1 MDCEYEMGH
10 VRKLQAQ
17 HMQMQEK
24 TFTNWINNIFQH
36 GQVGIRIQ
44 NLYAELAD
52 GAHLLRLL
60 ELISGE
66 ALSPPSQGRLRV
78 HFLENSSRA
87 LAFLRSKVP
96 IPLIGPENIVDGD
109 QTHILGLIWV
119 IILRFQISHI
129 SLDREEFGASAALL
143 SAKEALLVWCQRK
156 TARYSNVNIVNFS
169 HSWSNG
175 LGFNALIHAHRPD
188 LLDYSSLRPDR
199 PLHNLAFAFHM
210 AEQELGIAQLLDP
223 EDVAAPQADERSI
236 MTYVSLYYHCF
247 SRLHQGQTIQ
257 RRLTKILLQL
267 QETEALQTQHEQ
279 LVTDLLHWIAE
290 KQVQLEAQ
298 ALPDSLPAA
307 RQLLAAFASFRTQEK
322 PPRLQQQGATEALLF
337 QLQTALRA
345 QNRRPFLPREGLGT
359 GELSQRWA
367 ELERAEATWSQALQ
381 QRLLQLERLETL
393 ARRFQCKAALRES
406 FLKDTE
412 QVLEQS
418 RALPASP
425 AMMEVAIQR
434 LGMLEAGILP
444 QEGRFQALAEMA
456 DILQQEQYH
465 SWAEVACRQEE
476 ITLRW
481 QRLLQRLQGQ
491 RKQVAG
497 MQAVLSLL
505 QEVEAASD
513 QLKELQVLASSTSCG
528 QQLAETVELLQRHE
542 LLEAQVS
549 AHGAH
554 VSHLVQ
560 QTVELDFSLGTSV
573 EVLQAKARVLAQL
586 HQSLVT
592 LVRARRVLLEHTLQR
607 AEFLHSCEEE
617 EAWLKERTRQVE
629 NAVPGQDLTQMA
641 NALQKHK
648 ALEAELHRHQA
659 VCAELVR
666 RGRDLRPRGS
676 RTQPDLRERAEAVQ
690 GEWQLLRARAA
701 GRGAQLQTAL
711 LVRQYLADA
720 AEATLWLQEQR
731 YSMESSSCGEDLAAA
746 EARRLRHVR
755 LERAVRAF
763 ATELRRL
770 DEQARVA
777 AARASLTVM
786 SPLSPPRESLRNP
799 GSWNEASW
807 KMALPGEPDPD
818 LDSNTILQT
827 QECLSQDYEGLR
839 SLAELHRA
847 RLEEKVALFGF
858 YSSCVEL
865 QSWLEEQIVL
875 FQTLQPQ
882 ADNLEVTQ
890 FKYKNFLRALAMGK
904 GHWAEVSSSAEQL
917 KQRFPGDSTKIRQQQ
932 EELHRRWGQL
942 KALKKEKA
950 VQLAHSIEARS
961 CLQECGPTR
970 DQLQGMMLQ
979 LDSLESGSTEDTHR
993 SLQLAQQKILALE
1006 RRVHYLQSM
1015 AVKVKDSGPSE
1026 SQPLQKQVET
1036 LQGLLEQVQ
1045 GRAAQQARVQAEARA
1060 QQRFL
1065 QESQQLLLWA
1075 KGVQAQLYSKE
1086 ELVDVALAQRLL
1098 GAHQDLLEDIH
1109 LQQERM
1115 HQLEAQSQPMA
1126 SMDSSNAL
1134 EVASAQRLLGQQ
1146 GRELQAAWEQRQQ
1159 WLQEGLE
1166 LLRFGREVDAF
1177 TATCANHEV
1186 FLCLDNLGED
1196 VQKAQ
1201 SLLQQ
1206 HREFGQLLDTLG
1218 PRADSLWAHGEKL
1231 LQSQHPAAHKIREQL
1246 QGAQAQW
1253 TRLQEK
1259 SGQRGQQLLES
1270 LQLQEWKRDVAE
1282 LMLWL
1287 EGKGLMAVDE
1297 PSHMA
1302 GSTLQK
1308 LRRHRVAESE
1318 LMASRGHMER
1328 LQQAGRELLS
1338 RRPRGWEDIQ
1348 PQLWGLSSKWKE
1360 LTCRMAECGDKLQQ
1374 AGQHEQL
1381 LRQLQD
1387 AKEKMEQLEGAL
1399 QSTDTGQDLR
1409 SSQRLQ
1415 TQHRQLESRSQALAA
1430 QLATLVSQARG
1441 VVTSQA
1447 ILEETQK
1454 YLRRSE
1460 SLQEHLATWC
1470 LQLQASVELYQFCHL
1485 STMELK
1491 WVTEHMPC
1499 GPTHYVKFLG
1509 DTKSLH
1515 NKHKGLQAEVR
1526 AHQGQV
1532 RRVVGSGRSLAASGH
1547 PQAQHIMEQC
1557 CKLEGRW
1564 AELEQACEAQARC
1577 LQQAATCQQY
1587 FLDVSELEGWM
1598 EEKWQLVS
1606 SQDYGRDEA
1615 STFKLIKKHQA
1626 LQQELGLYQSSVE
1639 ELDQRAQT
1647 LAGPEA
1653 PEQLGVAQ
1661 QRIQERLRALQELA
1675 AKRDQELKGTLK
1687 LHEFMREAED
1697 LQRWLASQKQA
1708 VKGAESLGDDHG
1720 HILQLY
1726 TKFVKFQH
1734 QVEMGSHRVATCRQL
1749 AEILQECG
1757 HSAALKAHQRQQ
1769 DLQAAWLELWEL
1781 TQARG
1786 RLLQDAETTLR
1797 VHRDLLEVLTQVQE
1811 KATSLPND
1819 VAQDLRG
1826 VEAQLR
1832 RHEVLEHDLAVT
1844 EHQLQE
1850 LLETA
1855 DKVQKLHG
1863 GPQAQ
1868 AVQQRQQA
1876 VMQAWAALQ
1885 RRMKQHRAQLE
1896 RSRLLAHFRAAVQD
1910 YASWTTHVQQQ
1921 LQVESSQEPQ
1931 RAELEAQD
1939 KLQQRAAQLGQ
1950 QALLAAG
1957 TPAKEIQEGL
1967 QALQEQRAQVF
1978 QAWEQKQERLR
1989 TKQQEER
1996 FLRECGH
2003 LHEILTAQE
2012 VSLKTSGLG
2021 SSVEEVEQL
2030 IHKHEV
2036 FQKVLTAQ
2044 EKKEVILREQLKSL
2058 QGPRLQNSLHTVLEH
2073 RARVKD
2079 LAERRGHALHTS
2091 LLVASFTRAATQA
2104 EEWIQEWVQQLNEP
2118 IPSGDLREKLKH
2130 LLRHQ
2135 AFEAEVQA
2143 HEEVIISVAKKGE
2156 ALLAQS
2162 HPQVGEVTQRLQ
2174 KLQKHW
2180 EKLRQAVALRGQNLE
2195 DKRNFL
2201 EFLQRVDLAE
2211 AWIQEK
2217 EVVLRVGDTGQDLEH
2232 CLQLFRKLLKLQGAS
2247 ARDMAYD
2254 AYIRSIND
2262 LSLQLKNQDPEEVKT
2277 IFQRQSQLNSRPVP
2291 DWGELWGQGY
2301 GEGHLKH
2308 HVTRHPLA
2316 RWVSFHGNLLRY
2328 QQQLEE
2334 ALEIHTLSRELDG
2347 VTEQIREKGAL
2358 TQALDCGE
2366 DLESVQRLLRRHE
2379 LLEQELGPTK
2389 AQVESLE
2396 REVGHLCQRSPGAA
2410 HSLSHKQQEMMDSWW
2425 QLQSRMQKWRESLDA
2440 SYQAQKLQATLQEL
2454 RLWAHRLQAELDA
2467 RGTPCSPAEAQHM
2480 LEEHQEH
2487 KAELDSWTDSVSL
2500 AQSTGQRLLA
2510 AGGLPT
2516 PDIRQALAGLEQ
2528 EQNSLQGAWQEHQR
2542 QLQQALELQL
2552 FLNSVEEMERWLC
2565 SKEAS
2570 LASKGLGDP
2579 SANVETLL
2587 WKHKMLERDLEAQME
2602 QISMLEAKAHS
2613 LHQGGHPEAQHA
2625 MGRFQAMLL
2634 RKEALLGQASTH
2646 HRQLEELQQLQ
2657 NFLRDATEVA
2667 TWLREKNRVAL
2678 EEGWQDPAKLQVQLW
2693 KQQSFQVELDA
2704 SVHQQQELQMEG
2716 QRLLQWG
2723 HPASETIQE
2732 WLQELRE
2739 IWGELQA
2746 NCQRKAAKLQEAC
2759 KALHLQRGLEEI
2771 ESWLEPVEVELRVPV
2786 RGQALTEVDELL
2798 EAQGELEAA
2807 VDRQARQAQ
2816 ALVQEGHCLT
2826 QDSDEQAR
2834 QLQQRFV
2841 SLQELLQERRTALE
2855 AQSLLLQFF
2864 RDADEEMT
2872 WVQEKLPLATSQ
2884 DCGQSLSAVQQLQK
2898 KHQNLESEM
2907 SSHEALIQAV
2917 VGTGHKLVRAGHFA
2931 TREVAARVQ
2940 QLEKAMEH
2948 LQVAAAWRRLQLQQ
2962 AQEAQQC
2969 LLELL
2974 EARSWLA
2981 ERGSVLDSEDM
2992 GHTAEATRALLR
3004 RLEATKRDLEG
3015 FKLRIEQ
3022 LQQTATLLESKQ
3034 NPESP
3039 EVLAQLQAVR
3049 EAHRELLQGAKDRG
3063 RGLQEQLQLHQLQR
3077 ESLLLDAWL
3086 TTSVATAESQD
3097 YGQDLEGV
3105 KVLEEKFDAFRKEAQ
3120 SLGQAKVQALRELA
3134 GTLEREAPRCC
3145 PHIQAQRSHIEATW
3159 ERLGKAIKARA
3170 ENLAA
3175 AHQIHSFQQAVAEL
3189 QGWVQEKMALME
3201 GDDRGHSLSSVQ
3213 NLQQQHRRLERELV
3227 VMAKE
3232 VAQVQ
3237 MEACRLGQQQPM
3249 AQGGLA
3255 EQLAKVEGAW
3265 AILEVKAQERG
3276 QQLAQAMQGH
3286 AFLGR
3291 CRELLAWAQEKQVLA
3306 SSEEVAGAGQLL
3318 GQHEELGRAI
3328 TEHCLQAQDVLRE
3341 GHQLVDSGH
3350 FMSQEVTECLQ
3361 ELEGQLQELEKAWAL
3376 CQQHRQ
3382 ESQSLQTL
3390 WRGLA
3395 QAEAWLASQE
3405 TIVLEPSCGTSVMD
3419 VELLLCR
3426 HQDLEKLLAAQE
3438 EKFAQL
3444 QKTEGAKGV
3453 PMMEESLELKQQ
3465 LLSVGRQ
3472 LTLACFTAL
3481 SPQPH
3486 LSSWDSYHGILRGGS
3501 LSLCLDER
3509 MAAEVPGSVGVWECT
3524 DADFRG
3530 AGDKAKGHGTERPLV
3545 RKETASGRLGLP
3557 AWLREEAGFSK
3568 EDVESLT
3575 HGCLGARLSSR
3586 AEIPS
3591 EEQAE
3596 SWQRAVSSVAAQNL
3610 SPEFKASPVDFPP
3623 EGAAEKVQSTAA
3635 LLRDQSTRPTLGETL
3650 KMMGPADGAA
3660 QGSQRLSC
3668 SGQPCGKGHPGFLC
3682 TLLEGLPGFVC
3693 PGPCLNSQPPVSSSL
3708 SETN

>member
-1 MDCEYEMGH
+1 MEVGLPGSSRVLLGMTGQEAGGPATELWVPPSPGPTMDCEYEMGH
-10 VRKLQAQ
+10 VRKLQAR

-24 TFTNWINNIFQH
+24 TFTKWINNVFQH

-44 NLYAELAD
+44 NLYSELSD
-52 GAHLLRLL
+52 GTHLLRLL
-60 ELISGE
+60 QLISGE
-66 ALSPPSQGRLRV
+66 VLPPPSQGRLRV

-87 LAFLRSKVP
+87 LAFLKSKVP

-156 TARYSNVNIVNFS
+156 TARYNNVNIINFS

-188 LLDYSSLRPDR
+188 LLDYSSLHPDR
-199 PLHNLAFAFHM
+199 PLHNLAFAFHI

-247 SRLHQGQTIQ
+247 SRLHQGQTLQ

-267 QETEALQTQHEQ
+267 QETEALQTQYEQ

-307 RQLLAAFASFRTQEK
+307 RRLLAAFASFRTQEK
-322 PPRLQQQGATEALLF
+322 PPRLQQRGATEALLF

-345 QNRRPFLPREGLGT
+345 QNRRPFLPREGLDT

-367 ELERAEATWSQALQ
+367 ELERAEAIWSQALQ
-381 QRLLQLERLETL
+381 QKLLQLERLETL
-393 ARRFQCKAALRES
+393 ARRFQRKAALRES

-425 AMMEVAIQR
+425 ATVEAAIQR
-434 LGMLEAGILP
+434 LGVLEAGILS
-444 QEGRFQALAEMA
+444 QEGRFQALAEIA
-456 DILQQEQYH
+456 DILQQERYH

-481 QRLLQRLQGQ
+481 QRLLQRLQEQ

-505 QEVEAASD
+505 QEVEAASN
-513 QLKELQVLASSTSCG
+513 QLKELQELASSTSCG
-528 QQLAETVELLQRHE
+528 QQLAETVELLQRHD

-560 QTVELDFSLGTSV
+560 QTTELDFSLGTSV
-573 EVLQAKARVLAQL
+573 EVLQAKARVLTQL

-592 LVRARRVLLEHTLQR
+592 LVQARRVLLEQTLQR

-617 EAWLKERTRQVE
+617 EAWLKERTQQVE
-629 NAVPGQDLTQMA
+629 NAVWGQDLSQMA

-666 RGRDLRPRGS
+666 RGRDLGLRGCP
-676 RTQPDLRERAEAVQ
+676 TQRDLRERAEAVQ
-690 GEWQLLRARAA
+690 GAGQLLRSRAA

-711 LVRQYLADA
+711 LVRQYLAEA
-720 AEATLWLQEQR
+720 AEATMWLQEQR
-731 YSMESSSCGEDLAAA
+731 YSMESSSCGEDLEAA
-746 EARRLRHVR
+746 EGLLLRHVR

-763 ATELRRL
+763 AIELRRL

-786 SPLSPPRESLRNP
+786 SAVSPPRESLRNP
-799 GSWNEASW
+799 GDWNEASW
-807 KMALPGEPDPD
+807 KMALPVEPDPAP
-818 LDSNTILQT
+818 DSNTILQT
-827 QECLSQDYEGLR
+827 QDCLSQDYEGLR
-839 SLAELHRA
+839 ALAELRKA
-847 RLEEKVALFGF
+847 QLEEKVALFGF

-865 QSWLEEQIVL
+865 QSWLEEQTVL

-882 ADNLEVTQ
+882 ADNLEVMQ
-890 FKYKNFLRALAMGK
+890 FKYKNFLRALAIGK

-917 KQRFPGDSTKIRQQQ
+917 KQRCPGDSTKIQQQ
-932 EELHRRWGQL
+932 QDKLGRRWGQL
-942 KALKKEKA
+942 EALKKEKA
-950 VQLAHSIEARS
+950 MQLAHSIEACS
-961 CLQECGPTR
+961 CLQECGPTQ
-970 DQLQGMMLQ
+970 DQLQGLVLQ
-979 LDSLESGSTEDTHR
+979 LDALELGSTEDTHR

-1006 RRVHYLQSM
+1006 RRVHYLQSV

-1045 GRAAQQARVQAEARA
+1045 RRVAQQARVQAEAQA
-1060 QQRFL
+1060 QQHFL
-1065 QESQQLLLWA
+1065 QESRQLLLWA

-1086 ELVDVALAQRLL
+1086 ELVDVASAQRLL

-1115 HQLEAQSQPMA
+1115 QQLEAQSQPMA
-1126 SMDSSNAL
+1126 SVDSPEAL
-1134 EVASAQRLLGQQ
+1134 EVVSAWRLLGQQ

-1166 LLRFGREVDAF
+1166 LLRFGQEVDGF

-1186 FLCLDNLGED
+1186 FLHLDHLGED
-1196 VQKAQ
+1196 AQ
-1201 SLLQQ
+1201 EAQNLLQQ
-1206 HREFGQLLDTLG
+1206 HREFGQLLGILG
-1218 PRADSLWAHGEKL
+1218 PRAEGLWVHGEKL
-1231 LQSQHPAAHKIREQL
+1231 VQSQHPAAHKIREQL
-1246 QGAQAQW
+1246 RGAQAQW
-1253 TRLQEK
+1253 TRLQER
-1259 SGQRGQQLLES
+1259 SGQRGQQLLAS
-1270 LQLQEWKRDVAE
+1270 LQLQEWKRDVSE

-1308 LRRHRVAESE
+1308 LRRHRAAESE
-1318 LMASRGHMER
+1318 LMASRGYMEH

-1338 RRPRGWEDIQ
+1338 SRPHGWEDIQ
-1348 PQLWGLSSKWKE
+1348 SQLWGLSSKWKE
-1360 LTCRMAECGDKLQQ
+1360 LTCRMAEYGDKLQQ
-1374 AGQHEQL
+1374 AGQQEQL

-1399 QSTDTGQDLR
+1399 QSTETGQDLR
-1409 SSQRLQ
+1409 SSRSLQ
-1415 TQHRQLESRSQALAA
+1415 ARHRQLESKSQALAA

-1441 VVTSQA
+1441 VGTSQV
-1447 ILEETQK
+1447 ILDESQK
-1454 YLRRSE
+1454 CLRRSE
-1460 SLQEHLATWC
+1460 SLQEHLATWG

-1499 GPTHYVKFLG
+1499 GSPTHYVKFLG

-1515 NKHKGLQAEVR
+1515 IKHKGLQAEVR

-1532 RRVVGSGRSLAASGH
+1532 QRVLGSGRSLAASGH
-1547 PQAQHIMEQC
+1547 PQAQRITEQC

-1577 LQQAATCQQY
+1577 LQQAVTFQQY
-1587 FLDVSELEGWM
+1587 FLDVSELEGWV

-1615 STFKLIKKHQA
+1615 STFRLIKKHQA
-1626 LQQELGLYQSSVE
+1626 LQQELGLYWSSVE

-1697 LQRWLASQKQA
+1697 LQSWMVSQKQA
-1708 VKGAESLGDDHG
+1708 AKGAESLGEDHG
-1720 HILQLY
+1720 HVLHLY

-1734 QVEMGSHRVATCRQL
+1734 QVEMGSQRLANCRQL
-1749 AEILQECG
+1749 AESLQECG
-1757 HSAALKAHQRQQ
+1757 HSAAPKAHQRQQ

-1786 RLLQDAETTLR
+1786 CLLQDAETTLR

-1811 KATSLPND
+1811 KATSLPSD
-1819 VAQDLRG
+1819 VAQDLHG

-1855 DKVQKLHG
+1855 DRVQKLNG

-1885 RRMKQHRAQLE
+1885 QRVEQHRAQLE
-1896 RSRLLAHFRAAVQD
+1896 GAHLLARFRAAVQD
-1910 YASWTTHVQQQ
+1910 YASWAAHVQRE
-1921 LQVESSQEPQ
+1921 LQVESSQDPH
-1931 RAELEAQD
+1931 RAELEAQEE
-1939 KLQQRAAQLGQ
+1939 LQQRATQLGQ

-1967 QALQEQRAQVF
+1967 RALQEQRAQVF
-1978 QAWEQKQERLR
+1978 QAWAQKQERQR

-1996 FLRECGH
+1996 FLRECSH
-2003 LHEILTAQE
+2003 LDETLTAQE

-2044 EKKEVILREQLKSL
+2044 DKKEVALRKQLKSL
-2058 QGPRLQNSLHTVLEH
+2058 QGPRLQSSLHSVLEH

-2079 LAERRGHALHTS
+2079 LAESRHHALHTS

-2104 EEWIQEWVQQLNEP
+2104 EEWIQERVQQLKEP

-2143 HEEVIISVAKKGE
+2143 HEEVVTSVAKKGE

-2162 HPQVGEVTQRLQ
+2162 HPQVGEVSQRLQ
-2174 KLQKHW
+2174 ELQKHW
-2180 EKLRQAVALRGQNLE
+2180 EKLRQAVALRGQDLE

-2217 EVVLRVGDTGQDLEH
+2217 EVVLHIGDTGQDLEH
-2232 CLQLFRKLLKLQGAS
+2232 CLQLCRRLRELRGAS
-2247 ARDMAYD
+2247 ARDMACD
-2254 AYIRSIND
+2254 AYIRRIND

-2277 IFQRQSQLNSRPVP
+2277 IFQRQSQLNSR
-2291 DWGELWGQGY
+2291 W
-2301 GEGHLKH
+2301 
-2308 HVTRHPLA
+2308 A
-2316 RWVSFHGNLLRY
+2316 SFRGNLLRY

-2334 ALEIHTLSRELDG
+2334 ALEIHTLSRELDE

-2358 TQALDCGE
+2358 TQALDRGE

-2379 LLEQELGPTK
+2379 LLEQELGPTQ
-2389 AQVESLE
+2389 AQVEFLE
-2396 REVGHLCQRSPGAA
+2396 REVGRLCQRSLGAA
-2410 HSLSHKQQEMMDSWW
+2410 HSLSHKQQKMMDSWR
-2425 QLQSRMQKWRESLDA
+2425 QLQSGMQKWRESLNA
-2440 SYQAQKLQATLQEL
+2440 SYRAQKLQATLQEL
-2454 RLWAHRLQAELDA
+2454 LLQARRLQAEMDT

-2500 AQSTGQRLLA
+2500 AQSTGQHLLV
-2510 AGGLPT
+2510 AGSLPT
-2516 PDIRQALAGLEQ
+2516 PDIRQALASLEQ
-2528 EQNSLQGAWQEHQR
+2528 EQSSLQGAWQEHQQ
-2542 QLQQALELQL
+2542 QLQQALELQAGTVPPQPP
-2552 FLNSVEEMERWLC
+2552 SHPPVKWLR

-2587 WKHKMLERDLEAQME
+2587 WKHKMLEQDLEAQVE
-2602 QISMLEAKAHS
+2602 QISILEAKAHS
-2613 LHQGGHPEAQHA
+2613 LHQCGHPEAPHA
-2625 MGRFQAMLL
+2625 LGRFQAMLL
-2634 RKEALLGQASTH
+2634 RKEAFLGQASTH
-2646 HRQLEELQQLQ
+2646 RRQLEELQQLQ

-2667 TWLREKNRVAL
+2667 MWLREKNLVAL
-2678 EEGWQDPAKLQVQLW
+2678 EEGWQDPAMLQAQLR

-2704 SVHQQQELQMEG
+2704 SVHQQQELHMEG

-2732 WLQELRE
+2732 RLQELRG

-2759 KALHLQRGLEEI
+2759 KALYLRRGLEEM

-2786 RGQALTEVDELL
+2786 RDQALPEMDELL

-2807 VDRQARQAQ
+2807 VDRQARRAQ

-2834 QLQQRFV
+2834 RLQRRFL
-2841 SLQELLQERRTALE
+2841 SLRELLQERRTALE
-2855 AQSLLLQFF
+2855 ARSLLLQFF
-2864 RDADEEMT
+2864 RDADEEMA

-2884 DCGQSLSAVQQLQK
+2884 DCGQSLSAVQQLQE

-2907 SSHEALIQAV
+2907 SGHEALIRAV

-2931 TREVAARVQ
+2931 TQEVAARVQ
-2940 QLEKAMEH
+2940 QLEKAMER
-2948 LQVAAAWRRLQLQQ
+2948 LQAAAAWRRLRLQQ

-2992 GHTAEATRALLR
+2992 GHTAEATQALLR
-3004 RLEATKRDLEG
+3004 RLEATRRDLEG
-3015 FKLRIEQ
+3015 FSLRIEQ

-3049 EAHRELLQGAKDRG
+3049 KAHRELLQGAKDRG
-3063 RGLQEQLQLHQLQR
+3063 RGLREQLQLHQLQR
-3077 ESLLLDAWL
+3077 ESFLLEAWL
-3086 TTSVATAESQD
+3086 TTRVATAESQD

-3105 KVLEEKFDAFRKEAQ
+3105 KVLEEKFEAFRKEAQ

-3134 GTLEREAPRCC
+3134 DTLEREAPGCC
-3145 PHIQAQRSHIEATW
+3145 SHIQAQRSHVEAMW

-3170 ENLAA
+3170 ENLAT
-3175 AHQIHSFQQAVAEL
+3175 AHQVHSFQQVVAEL
-3189 QGWVQEKMALME
+3189 QCWVQEKMALME
-3201 GDDRGHSLSSVQ
+3201 GDDQGHSLSCVQ
-3213 NLQQQHRRLERELV
+3213 NLQQQHRRLERELAI
-3227 VMAKE
+3227 MAKE

-3237 MEACRLGQQQPM
+3237 MEACCLGQRQPM
-3249 AQGGLA
+3249 AQGALA
-3255 EQLAKVEGAW
+3255 EQLAKVEEAW
-3265 AILEVKAQERG
+3265 ATLEVKARERA
-3276 QQLAQAMQGH
+3276 QWLAQAMQGH

-3291 CRELLAWAQEKQVLA
+3291 CRELLAWAQERQVLA
-3306 SSEEVAGAGQLL
+3306 SSEEVARNLAGAGQLL
-3318 GQHEELGRAI
+3318 GQHEELGRVI
-3328 TEHCLQAQDVLRE
+3328 MEHCLQAQDMLRE
-3341 GHQLVDSGH
+3341 GQQLVDNGH

-3376 CQQHRQ
+3376 HQQHRK
-3382 ESQSLQTL
+3382 ESQSLQLL
-3390 WRGLA
+3390 WRGLT
-3395 QAEAWLASQE
+3395 QAEAWLASRE
-3405 TIVLEPSCGTSVMD
+3405 TILLDPSCGTSVTD
-3419 VELLLCR
+3419 VELLLRR

-3444 QKTEGAKGV
+3444 QKTEDGTAAAIGDTGVETWGVDSQLVAFQWRLLGHGGGRQEHSWDAKDV
-3453 PMMEESLELKQQ
+3453 PIVEESLELKQQ

-3472 LTLACFTAL
+3472 
-3481 SPQPH
+3481 SPT
-3486 LSSWDSYHGILRGGS
+3486 SSWDSYHGILRGGS
-3501 LSLCLDER
+3501 LSLFLDER
-3509 MAAEVPGSVGVWECT
+3509 MAAEKAASTAPLDLLGGSQCERLR
-3524 DADFRG
+3524 DY
-3530 AGDKAKGHGTERPLV
+3530 HG
-3545 RKETASGRLGLP
+3545 RKHS
-3557 AWLREEAGFSK
+3557 FS
-3568 EDVESLT
+3568 S
-3575 HGCLGARLSSR
+3575 RLSGR
-3586 AEIPS
+3586 AEILFAAPS

-3596 SWQRAVSSVAAQNL
+3596 SRQRAVSSVAGQNL
-3610 SPEFKASPVDFPP
+3610 SPEFKANPVDSPV
-3623 EGAAEKVQSTAA
+3623 EGAAEKDRQA
-3635 LLRDQSTRPTLGETL
+3635 RPGL
-3650 KMMGPADGAA
+3650 
-3660 QGSQRLSC
+3660 QQQR
-3668 SGQPCGKGHPGFLC
+3668 HP
-3682 TLLEGLPGFVC
+3682 
-3693 PGPCLNSQPPVSSSL
+3693 
-3708 SETN
+3708 